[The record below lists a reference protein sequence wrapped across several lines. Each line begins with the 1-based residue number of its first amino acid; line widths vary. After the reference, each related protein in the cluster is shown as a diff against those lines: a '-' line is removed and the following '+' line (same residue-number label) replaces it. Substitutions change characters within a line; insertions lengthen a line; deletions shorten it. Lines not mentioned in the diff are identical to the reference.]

1 MLKIVILAIPQFLLY
16 TFPFASLSG
25 ASMVLSDL
33 SSSNEILALRSLG
46 ISMKKIYTSIILI
59 SVLLSGIT
67 FTVADI
73 LLPYSAIRYQQLYR
87 FLLTKMPSI
96 ELDSNSSTT
105 FGSIVISNGKVDGEN
120 IDDVVI
126 FDTKSNQTSQIITAQ
141 HGKLHLI
148 DIHNYIYSLE
158 LFEPSVITTNSTD
171 ENAWTL
177 ADSSKVVFYLDFS
190 SQVPSLT
197 STPPSNLSTV
207 DLRAKIKVN
216 SLQLEQTVNDWIADS
231 NTLEIRMAKANDEVL
246 SNNYIDTLKVDN
258 DYYDLQNNENRPMD
272 FYLQYYRAELNKKMA
287 LSAACFFFVFMT
299 FPLSYL
305 KFKHGKLIGF
315 ALSML
320 IAVFYWYMLFFA
332 QLKIFDF
339 TVNPLFLMW
348 APNAIIFI
356 ISLILIKVWRN

>member
-1 MLKIVILAIPQFLLY
+1 
-16 TFPFASLSG
+16 
-25 ASMVLSDL
+25 
-33 SSSNEILALRSLG
+33 
-46 ISMKKIYTSIILI
+46 
-59 SVLLSGIT
+59 
-67 FTVADI
+67 
-73 LLPYSAIRYQQLYR
+73 
-87 FLLTKMPSI
+87 
-96 ELDSNSSTT
+96 
-105 FGSIVISNGKVDGEN
+105 
-120 IDDVVI
+120 
-126 FDTKSNQTSQIITAQ
+126 
-141 HGKLHLI
+141 
-148 DIHNYIYSLE
+148 
-158 LFEPSVITTNSTD
+158 
-171 ENAWTL
+171 
-177 ADSSKVVFYLDFS
+177 
-190 SQVPSLT
+190 
-197 STPPSNLSTV
+197 
-207 DLRAKIKVN
+207 
-216 SLQLEQTVNDWIADS
+216 
-231 NTLEIRMAKANDEVL
+231 MAKANDEVL